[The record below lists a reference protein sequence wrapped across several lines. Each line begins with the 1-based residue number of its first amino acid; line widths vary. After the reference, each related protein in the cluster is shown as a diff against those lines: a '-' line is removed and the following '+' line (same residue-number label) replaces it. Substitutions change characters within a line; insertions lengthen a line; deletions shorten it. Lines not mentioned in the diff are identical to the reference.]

1 MNLCQKKIFLDKCFY
16 GIIQKI
22 RVDSSDSFESSQDL
36 VHMELNSLV
45 GPRIKV
51 WEIIL
56 SLKIESFIAHMIAFV
71 SDKWS
76 FYERKIKKQEK

>member
-1 MNLCQKKIFLDKCFY
+1 
-16 GIIQKI
+16 
-22 RVDSSDSFESSQDL
+22 
-36 VHMELNSLV
+36 MELNSLV

>member
-1 MNLCQKKIFLDKCFY
+1 
-16 GIIQKI
+16 
-22 RVDSSDSFESSQDL
+22 
-36 VHMELNSLV
+36 MELNSLV

-71 SDKWS
+71 SDKCKNGKETYLLS
-76 FYERKIKKQEK
+76 RTKFYSAHD